1 MKMLLRLVIIALA
14 MLAAA
19 SFITFYAPS
28 WYQTVAFTAPIVGV
42 MTYAYCLL
50 AALGVAMMVTV
61 FGK

>member
-1 MKMLLRLVIIALA
+1 MKMFLRLIIIVLA

-19 SFITFYAPS
+19 QFINYYAPS

-42 MTYAYCLL
+42 MTYAYCML
-50 AALGVAMMVTV
+50 AAICLAMTVTV